1 MPLLN
6 RAIEM
11 QPEIAAWRRELHM
24 HPELL
29 YETHWTSAFVAEKL
43 KSFGCDEVVTGIGR
57 TGVVGITKGRQGEG
71 SCVGL
76 RADMDALPIMEDTGV
91 DYASR
96 TPGKMHAC
104 GHDGHTAMLLGA
116 ARHLAETRNFAGRVA
131 VIFQPAEEGGAG
143 GLAMVED
150 GMMDRFGIDRV
161 FGMHNA
167 PGKKIGSFA
176 SRTGPLLAAV
186 DTFEIIVHGVGTH
199 AAGPHRGVDPIFIGS
214 QIVSALQG
222 IVSRS
227 ADPLDSLVVTVTQ
240 FQAGDAINV
249 IPATARLT
257 GTIRSLLPSTR
268 DMAKNRLRQTAEGV
282 SQALGGRVDINDSYS
297 VPYPVTVNHAM
308 ETGIALDVARQIA
321 GDGAVEPDTPPV
333 MGGEDFAYM
342 LEARPGAMVWM
353 GNGDSAFLHNP
364 RYDFNDEAIPYGVS
378 YWTHLAE
385 TLLKPKD
392 A

>member
-6 RAIEM
+6 RAVDM
-11 QPEIAAWRRELHM
+11 QPEIAAWRRELHQ
-24 HPELL
+24 HPELM
-29 YETHWTSAFVAEKL
+29 YDTHWTSAFVAEKL
-43 KSFGCDEVVTGIGR
+43 RSFGCDEVVTGIGR
-57 TGVVGITKGRQGEG
+57 AGVVGIIKGRQGEG
-71 SCVGL
+71 TCVGL
-76 RADMDALPIMEDTGV
+76 RADMDALPIDEATGV
-91 DYASR
+91 PYASR

-116 ARHLAETRNFAGRVA
+116 ARHLAETRNFAGQVA

-150 GMMDRFGIDRV
+150 GMMERFGIAHV

-167 PGKKIGSFA
+167 PGKPVGSFA

-199 AAGPHRGVDPIFIGS
+199 AAGPHRGVDPIFIGA

-227 ADPLDSLVVTVTQ
+227 TDPLDSLVVTVTQ

-268 DMAKNRLRQTAEGV
+268 DMAKARVRQTAEGV
-282 SQALGGRVDINDSYS
+282 AQALGGSANINDAFST
-297 VPYPVTVNHAM
+297 PYPVTVNHAR
-308 ETGIALDVARQIA
+308 ETELALAVARQVA
-321 GDGAVEPDTPPV
+321 GESVVDANTPPV

-342 LEARPGAMVWM
+342 LQARPGAMVWM

-364 RYDFNDEAIPYGVS
+364 RYDFNDEAIPHGVS
-378 YWTHLAE
+378 YWVSLAE
-385 TLLKPKD
+385 KLLKAKGS
-392 A
+392 